1 MLPQFV
7 NNKKRKG
14 TSNVILQRLN
24 MIAPPNLALLEK
36 ELLCKWILR
45 KHFKHPKLFIKIYF
59 DNYEVGIFISSPANS
74 PTLFCESELS

>member
-1 MLPQFV
+1 MVYMSLDSPLSSCETQCQRKGFKIKKEKMLPQFV

-36 ELLCKWILR
+36 ELLCK
-45 KHFKHPKLFIKIYF
+45 
-59 DNYEVGIFISSPANS
+59 
-74 PTLFCESELS
+74 